1 MFNRKPMKILQTYL
15 EVTTLLVKNSA
26 AKENSIEEYVL
37 QTALLDAL
45 VEKITL
51 TRNDVNGNM
60 LNALAEAQE
69 PN

>member
-15 EVTTLLVKNSA
+15 EVTTSLVKNSA

>member
-1 MFNRKPMKILQTYL
+1 MFNKKPMKILQTYL
-15 EVTTLLVKNSA
+15 EVTTSLVKNSA

-45 VEKITL
+45 IDKITL